1 MKLALVI
8 DGYPHEQCMAH
19 RLDPF
24 IAQARS
30 GILVGGLQLHF
41 WFNF

>member
-8 DGYPHEQCMAH
+8 DGYPNEQCM
-19 RLDPF
+19 DPF
-24 IAQARS
+24 IAQASS
-30 GILVGGLQLHF
+30 GILVTGLQLHF

>member
-8 DGYPHEQCMAH
+8 DGYPNEQCMAH

-24 IAQARS
+24 IAQASS
-30 GILVGGLQLHF
+30 GILVTGLQLHL